1 MVALVGVV
9 CGECLVGD
17 CPAVWCGGLDLAHVV
32 ELLGVGEVKDEGV
45 GEVEVGVGLAEFPE
59 LGGEV
64 DDQAYLLGHVLVSR
78 ICGFLKV

>member
-32 ELLGVGEVKDEGV
+32 ALLGVGEVKDEGV
-45 GEVEVGVGLAEFPE
+45 GEVEVWVGLA
-59 LGGEV
+59 
-64 DDQAYLLGHVLVSR
+64 
-78 ICGFLKV
+78 